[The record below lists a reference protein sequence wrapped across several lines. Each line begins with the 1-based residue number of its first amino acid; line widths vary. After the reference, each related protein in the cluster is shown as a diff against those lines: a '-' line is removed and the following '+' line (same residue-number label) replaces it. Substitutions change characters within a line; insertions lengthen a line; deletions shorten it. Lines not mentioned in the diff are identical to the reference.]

1 MKTSNVEFIHR
12 KKEERVEVPDVA
24 LVYACGQG
32 ELEALGLLF
41 ERYNNDVYRFLSRLS
56 GTRQQELDDLVQE
69 TFLQV
74 QKSAR
79 TYKEKSSVKNWIFG
93 ISVNVVRHHVRSEVR
108 RKRLIKVFQ
117 EQPTE
122 TSSSPF
128 DEAQRRQQME
138 ALSEA
143 VRNLPYKQR
152 TVFVVCDL
160 EGVSGVEAARLLGL
174 RQGTVWRR
182 LHEARKALRSALGRE
197 DR

>member
-1 MKTSNVEFIHR
+1 MKTNNVEFIHR

-24 LVYACGQG
+24 LVYAVGQG

-41 ERYNNDVYRFLSRLS
+41 ERYNLDVYRFLSRLS

-93 ISVNVVRHHVRSEVR
+93 IAVNVVRHHVRSEVR

-117 EQPTE
+117 ELPANAAE
-122 TSSSPF
+122 SPF
-128 DEAQRRQQME
+128 DEAERRQRME
-138 ALSEA
+138 ALSAA
-143 VRNLPYKQR
+143 VRNLPYKLR

-182 LHEARKALRSALGRE
+182 LHEARKALRSAA
-197 DR
+197 DTSFP